1 MTISLLKWVALFY
14 VCQDVA
20 YSNFS
25 CRGDELS
32 LKIKH
37 RLVRDYGFD
46 GDRLLD
52 QLESSEFHH
61 TYNPEMRDLIRK
73 WSKYLDRLKTPSTE
87 ENKVE

>member
-1 MTISLLKWVALFY
+1 MTLSLLKWVALFY

-25 CRGDELS
+25 CQGAELR
-32 LKIKH
+32 LKIQH

-46 GDRLLD
+46 SVSLLD

-61 TYNPEMRDLIRK
+61 TYNPEVRELISK
-73 WSKYLDRLKTPSTE
+73 WSKYLDRLQTPSTE
-87 ENKVE
+87 ENMVE